1 MNALHHAGI
10 DSAAKQ
16 AEHSSMNT
24 ASDKEYIDARFETVN
39 AGLDGKLNTFEAR
52 VDVKFAEV
60 HQVLAEVRT
69 EMQRGFAD
77 MTRWIVGAII
87 GVAIASVTIMTFVLN
102 NATPKVHGPAQAAT
116 APIDIYLQPPGAPQS
131 GAFK

>member
-10 DSAAKQ
+10 DTGTKQ
-16 AEHSSMNT
+16 ADDSTMNT
-24 ASDKEYIDARFETVN
+24 ASDKEYIDARFETVH

-102 NATPKVHGPAQAAT
+102 NATPKALVPGAT
-116 APIDIYLQPPGAPQS
+116 APMVIYLQPPGAPQS